1 MASDVAI
8 IGAHGEEVA
17 LEWLRKNGFLIVAR
31 NWRSGRYEI
40 DIIAQKGFS
49 LHFVEVKT
57 RRAKSLSSPEDAITQ
72 DKSRSLM
79 RAINIYLGSHPTML
93 EPQLDLIAVEVD
105 NGGDS
110 VVRYIPHA
118 IQPNW

>member
-1 MASDVAI
+1 MASDCAVV
-8 IGAHGEEVA
+8 GAHGEEIA
-17 LEWLRKNGFLIVAR
+17 LEWLRKNGFLIVSR

-57 RRAKSLSSPEDAITQ
+57 RRAESLSSPEDAITQ
-72 DKSRSLM
+72 DKARSLM
-79 RAINIYLGSHPTML
+79 RAINIYLGSHHTDL
-93 EPQLDLIAVEVD
+93 EPQLDLIAVEID
-105 NGGDS
+105 NTGDYA
-110 VVRYIPHA
+110 VRYIPHA